1 MVQTDKFAPRRN
13 IFEHAGTSV
22 VSLLFAAVAGD
33 VTALARMYLQGVDM
47 SAADYDG
54 RTALHLAAAEGHHHC
69 LHFLLHKCGVRPHP
83 VDRSE
88 FENIFIIFN
97 NNKYR

>member
-1 MVQTDKFAPRRN
+1 MVQTDKFDPRRN

-54 RTALHLAAAEGHHHC
+54 QIITNVISRSKSRCRVLCSHRENGIDEFHL
-69 LHFLLHKCGVRPHP
+69 
-83 VDRSE
+83 
-88 FENIFIIFN
+88 
-97 NNKYR
+97 